1 MVHLQCCSG
10 SVWPDKALLEGW
22 EDDDILLLAQGL
34 KFTSVF
40 LAQVPKTAAT
50 TEYGDCHTHLI
61 GLVAVFAPL
70 LLAPQ
75 GDAGGD
81 DDVDE
86 IAVVRHRGWL
96 WKDSQMREGQVCTWR
111 GCMHETMVRPSAHL
125 SCPRSNLSHLEGAR
139 SQIAFL

>member
-1 MVHLQCCSG
+1 MSSSLSCTIVSG
-10 SVWPDKALLEGW
+10 FGPEKHDRA
-22 EDDDILLLAQGL
+22 
-34 KFTSVF
+34 
-40 LAQVPKTAAT
+40 
-50 TEYGDCHTHLI
+50 EYGDYYTHLVD
-61 GLVAVFAPL
+61 LVVVRAPL

-139 SQIAFL
+139 SQIAFCDSLCQPLPRCTSLAGRSPPR